1 MHRFINV
8 HTNAF
13 VMEER
18 HRRLLIKQNPWWQDK
33 KTETSKF
40 ERDLLGKLLG
50 YIKYKQIIAIVG
62 LRRVGKTTLMKQI
75 IKKLNA
81 KKNNICYISFDDIDF
96 QKYEIAEDLIN
107 YFLEFSDKKQERYL
121 FLDEIQKLPNWADL
135 LKVYYDTEEN
145 LKVIVS
151 GSASLEIQECK
162 ETLAGR
168 ILTFNLPILT
178 FKEFVRYFIGG
189 EEISAKS
196 TKELFR
202 EYDLKLAMKK
212 REYEELFK
220 KYLTKG
226 AFPEL
231 LEIEDEEFIKKYIK
245 ESVIEKA
252 ISDIAEITEE
262 NEKIIYELFRLLA
275 NSNAQLFEI
284 INLAGVLKINRN
296 LISYYIDLLEKAFL
310 IKISYNLTKSI
321 AKQVRVGKKQYVG
334 HSSIVISSLDYPFE
348 VINTEVAGHLV
359 EATIANNIDK
369 ISFWRSPQKDEVDI
383 IIKGREA
390 LPLEVKYQSQITG
403 GDFKSVLKFCKKFH
417 VKKGIIVTKDL
428 FEKRNIEN
436 IEILL
441 IPAWL
446 FLLVPIIESNV
457 AL

>member
-1 MHRFINV
+1 
-8 HTNAF
+8 
-13 VMEER
+13 MEER

-81 KKNNICYISFDDIDF
+81 KKNNICYISFDEIDF

-135 LKVYYDTEEN
+135 FKVYYDTEEN
-145 LKVIVS
+145 LKMIVS
-151 GSASLEIQECK
+151 GSASLEIQEYK

-178 FKEFVRYFIGG
+178 FKEFVRYFIEG

-403 GDFKSVLKFCKKFH
+403 GDFKSVLKFCKKFR

>member
-1 MHRFINV
+1 
-8 HTNAF
+8 
-13 VMEER
+13 MEER

-81 KKNNICYISFDDIDF
+81 KKNNICYISFDEIDF

-135 LKVYYDTEEN
+135 FKVYYDTEEN
-145 LKVIVS
+145 LKMIVS
-151 GSASLEIQECK
+151 GSASLEIQEYK

-178 FKEFVRYFIGG
+178 FKEFVRYFIEG

-403 GDFKSVLKFCKKFH
+403 GDFKSVLKFCKKFR

-446 FLLVPIIESNV
+446 FLLIPIIESNV